1 MSSSVGIMT
10 YPKLFL
16 ESHKI
21 PWFQSPPTSM
31 GSYVFFMI
39 FLWFSYGFLWFS
51 YGFPMI
57 FLWFSYG
64 FPMVS
69 YGKKSSGLYPHSLFH
84 QLPASRLPHLKWM
97 ALPMPLAPK
106 LTPLKVIRL
115 SWQPWRIYMSL
126 DWFKGKSTPET
137 HGFLPSNIGLSCF
150 NFPIIQFYEYDHID
164 PLNWMAKLDG
174 FSGCVRNSPIFC
186 LGSLGPPGQGT
197 KITPRFTSFIN
208 CPSNHHPISRV
219 PIAYWGSIR
228 LLRELAGFIGPKKT
242 CSHYIPLY
250 HIAIV

>member
-1 MSSSVGIMT
+1 MAIDLPKSLHHWGNRWLWPSSHWSRHGGTWRKFTRLQYINPITGWYPEISIDIQSLWFIITGWWYTYPSAKNMSSSVGIMT

-31 GSYVFFMI
+31 GSHVFFMI

-115 SWQPWRIYMSL
+115 SWQPWRIYICH
-126 DWFKGKSTPET
+126 W
-137 HGFLPSNIGLSCF
+137 IGLRE
-150 NFPIIQFYEYDHID
+150 NLHRKPMGFYHQI
-164 PLNWMAKLDG
+164 
-174 FSGCVRNSPIFC
+174 
-186 LGSLGPPGQGT
+186 
-197 KITPRFTSFIN
+197 
-208 CPSNHHPISRV
+208 
-219 PIAYWGSIR
+219 
-228 LLRELAGFIGPKKT
+228 
-242 CSHYIPLY
+242 
-250 HIAIV
+250 

>member
-1 MSSSVGIMT
+1 MDGVANAAGAKADSVEG
-10 YPKLFL
+10 
-16 ESHKI
+16 
-21 PWFQSPPTSM
+21 
-31 GSYVFFMI
+31 
-39 FLWFSYGFLWFS
+39 
-51 YGFPMI
+51 
-57 FLWFSYG
+57 
-64 FPMVS
+64 
-69 YGKKSSGLYPHSLFH
+69 H
-84 QLPASRLPHLKWM
+84 QTL
-97 ALPMPLAPK
+97 LAAMED
-106 LTPLKVIRL
+106 IH
-115 SWQPWRIYMSL
+115 MSL